1 MSIWI
6 LLLKKRHFH
15 KVWKKKM
22 FLIIG
27 KWSGASFWDIA
38 VPHRKFSVAECIICG
53 LKVISV
59 YKFDSVILK

>member
-1 MSIWI
+1 
-6 LLLKKRHFH
+6 
-15 KVWKKKM
+15 M